1 METLQQFTFRVP
13 SISQLIAAR
22 AYLRWSQQ
30 ELAEH
35 AGVGIA
41 SIKRMEGVGS
51 EEELMRM
58 FRLQTLSQILG
69 AFETA
74 GVRFGREGAAEVLF
88 FDTQAQRAS
97 SPASHSG
104 EDDGN
109 PKDTTQL

>member
-1 METLQQFTFRVP
+1 MESLQQFTFRVP

-30 ELAEH
+30 ALAEQ

-69 AFETA
+69 AFEKA
-74 GVRFGREGAAEVLF
+74 GVRFGKDGAVEVLF
-88 FDTQAQRAS
+88 FDQQAQRVAMPSPS
-97 SPASHSG
+97 S
-104 EDDGN
+104 DDAEK
-109 PKDTTQL
+109 P